1 MLQPHE
7 HTGHY
12 FSLSWAVPAF
22 SSVPMQSPGGARS
35 RFKHMTSTNSFWHK
49 GCREFCSSFGLSQSK
64 QLSLKSR
71 FTLRWLLFHFLGP
84 PGTTSVPASRAAWT
98 SDNLPLAWT
107 LERKWEGSTRNAAC
121 PYSRNTEAATF
132 KPVFIWRRMQK
143 YNEEYSLKTWK
154 MLELLQCYWIT
165 ITCIPKEDV
174 ELLME
179 EGSGMLGFGLL
190 QLKQTAQPAVCGTR
204 ALHQCNYNSCTLKG
218 TGIHEQNTYVL
229 YHTTIEWHALSLVF
243 FSTVTQSPIGWFL
256 N

>member
-12 FSLSWAVPAF
+12 FSLSWAVPCRARAEHAAVSNTWRAQIAF
-22 SSVPMQSPGGARS
+22 GTKDAG
-35 RFKHMTSTNSFWHK
+35 NSAVRLGFHNQNSYRWRAGSHSA
-49 GCREFCSSFGLSQSK
+49 GCSS
-64 QLSLKSR
+64 
-71 FTLRWLLFHFLGP
+71 HFLGP

-107 LERKWEGSTRNAAC
+107 LDRKWEGSTRHAAC

-143 YNEEYSLKTWK
+143 YNEEYSLKMWK

-190 QLKQTAQPAVCGTR
+190 QLKRTAQPAVCGTR

-229 YHTTIEWHALSLVF
+229 YHTTIEWHAPSLVF